1 MYELCVDWYEVG
13 SESQYC
19 LVKDARKDSRYI
31 SAFLVLYP
39 KGKGFECKKNLGQKY
54 FDPFC
59 HDSATFFL
67 FVCGDTGAAIQ
78 AGQRTQGIGR

>member
-31 SAFLVLYP
+31 SAFLVLCP
-39 KGKGFECKKNLGQKY
+39 KGKGFECKKEPWPEV
-54 FDPFC
+54 FRPF
-59 HDSATFFL
+59 L
-67 FVCGDTGAAIQ
+67 P
-78 AGQRTQGIGR
+78 